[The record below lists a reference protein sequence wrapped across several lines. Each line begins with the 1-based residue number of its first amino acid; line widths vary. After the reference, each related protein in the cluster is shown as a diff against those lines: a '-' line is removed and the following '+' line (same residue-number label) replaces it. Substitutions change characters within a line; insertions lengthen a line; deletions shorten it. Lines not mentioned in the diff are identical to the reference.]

1 MPNLYEILRS
11 ICFALWQIRSETE
24 IAAVQFM
31 FQLFF
36 LAGDLCR
43 SWFRR
48 IDQTI
53 RTRCCQDK
61 NPHARPVNM
70 SSKIP
75 PEITVMLVFIF
86 IFARCHCSCVH
97 IYLIYIIISD
107 LTSDLCHKIWKL
119 FIRNNSIH

>member
-31 FQLFF
+31 VQLFF

-70 SSKIP
+70 SSKW
-75 PEITVMLVFIF
+75 
-86 IFARCHCSCVH
+86 C
-97 IYLIYIIISD
+97 IIEQNTPGDYRDASFYFHLCEMPLFMRAYISD
-107 LTSDLCHKIWKL
+107 LYNYFW
-119 FIRNNSIH
+119 